1 MMRHKNS
8 MQTPLARVR
17 GLGSAKSG
25 LHHWWHQRLTALA
38 MIPLML
44 ASLALVA
51 TMGSLDYQGAMALMA
66 NPFAAALLL
75 LLVVVGFY
83 HAALGLQVVIE
94 DYVSAEGTRLA
105 LILIVKMCLFAL
117 AIVTLLSILKVAI

>member
-1 MMRHKNS
+1 MRHKNS

-38 MIPLML
+38 MVPLML

-83 HAALGLQVVIE
+83 HAALGLKVVIE

>member
-1 MMRHKNS
+1 MRHKNS

-38 MIPLML
+38 MVPLMII
-44 ASLALVA
+44 SLGLVA
-51 TMGSLDYQGAMALMA
+51 MIGTLDYDGAMALMA
-66 NPFAAALLL
+66 NPFVAALML

-83 HAALGLQVVIE
+83 HAGLGLQVVLE

>member
-1 MMRHKNS
+1 MRHKNS

-38 MIPLML
+38 MVPLML

-51 TMGSLDYQGAMALMA
+51 TMGTLDYQGAMALMA

>member
-1 MMRHKNS
+1 MRHKNS
-8 MQTPLARVR
+8 MQTPLARAR

-38 MIPLML
+38 MVPLMVI
-44 ASLALVA
+44 SLGLVA
-51 TMGSLDYQGAMALMA
+51 MIGTLDYDGAMALMA
-66 NPFAAALLL
+66 NPFVAALLL

-83 HAALGLQVVIE
+83 HAGLGLQVVLE

>member
-1 MMRHKNS
+1 MRHKNS

-38 MIPLML
+38 MVPLML

-94 DYVSAEGTRLA
+94 DYVSAEGTRLV

>member
-1 MMRHKNS
+1 MRHKNS

>member
-1 MMRHKNS
+1 MRHKNS

-38 MIPLML
+38 MVPLML

-51 TMGSLDYQGAMALMA
+51 TMRSLDYQGAMALMA

-117 AIVTLLSILKVAI
+117 AIVTLLSFLKVAI

>member
-1 MMRHKNS
+1 MRHKNS

-38 MIPLML
+38 MVPLML

-75 LLVVVGFY
+75 LLVLVGFY

>member
-1 MMRHKNS
+1 MRHKNS

-38 MIPLML
+38 MVPLML

>member
-1 MMRHKNS
+1 MRYKNS

-38 MIPLML
+38 MVPLMVI
-44 ASLALVA
+44 SLGLVA
-51 TMGSLDYQGAMALMA
+51 MIGTLDYDGAMALMA
-66 NPFAAALLL
+66 NPFVAALLL

>member
-1 MMRHKNS
+1 MRHKNS
-8 MQTPLARVR
+8 MQTPLARAR

-38 MIPLML
+38 MVPLML

-51 TMGSLDYQGAMALMA
+51 TMGTLDYQGAMALMA

>member
-1 MMRHKNS
+1 
-8 MQTPLARVR
+8 MQTPLARAR

-38 MIPLML
+38 MVPLMVI
-44 ASLALVA
+44 SLGLVA
-51 TMGSLDYQGAMALMA
+51 MIGTLDYDGAMALMA
-66 NPFAAALLL
+66 NPFVAALLL

-83 HAALGLQVVIE
+83 HAGLGLQVVLE

-105 LILIVKMCLFAL
+105 LILIVKMCLFVL

>member
-1 MMRHKNS
+1 MRHKNS

-38 MIPLML
+38 MVPLML

-117 AIVTLLSILKVAI
+117 AIVTLLSFLKVAI

>member
-1 MMRHKNS
+1 MRHKNS

-38 MIPLML
+38 MVPLMVITFVI
-44 ASLALVA
+44 VA
-51 TMGSLDYQGAMALMA
+51 TLGTLDYDGALALMA
-66 NPFAAALLL
+66 NPLVAALLL

-94 DYVSAEGTRLA
+94 DYVGAEGARMG
-105 LILIVKMCLFAL
+105 LIIFVKMAAFAL

>member
-1 MMRHKNS
+1 MRNKNS

-38 MIPLML
+38 MVPLML
-44 ASLALVA
+44 VTLGVVASLG
-51 TMGSLDYQGAMALMA
+51 TLDYDGAIALMA
-66 NPFAAALLL
+66 NPFVAALLL

-94 DYVSAEGTRLA
+94 DYVGAEGVRMV
-105 LILIVKMCLFAL
+105 LIIFVKMALFAL

>member
-1 MMRHKNS
+1 MRHKNS

-38 MIPLML
+38 MVPLMVI
-44 ASLALVA
+44 SLGLVA
-51 TMGSLDYQGAMALMA
+51 MIGTLDYDGAMALMA
-66 NPFAAALLL
+66 NPFVAALLL

-83 HAALGLQVVIE
+83 HAGLGLQVVLE

>member
-1 MMRHKNS
+1 MRHKNS

-38 MIPLML
+38 MVPLML

-51 TMGSLDYQGAMALMA
+51 VMGSLDYQGAMALMA